1 MLNGG
6 VHIAC
11 GRRCFNE
18 NAVDFLLTLH
28 VNAGNSPRIR
38 DGVDGPIAW
47 PSKFFPTWLRQI
59 ARRLP
64 HHDCRST
71 KGGAGPVYTTSRSC
85 RFYETFA
92 NSRKLA
98 IFQFVSSSIFSDLR
112 LAFGLLYHCSAAGL
126 DRGFKKESVTLRVEK
141 SAKGEVVAFALS
153 GQIRTEEVAELHSRG
168 ARQDV
173 SEFANHVRGARTDGL
188 QRTNCVQV
196 LIQITIY
203 CGIPVGADCFQVA
216 ETILNEDK
224 GK

>member
-1 MLNGG
+1 MITLLAPFAAATHPYLFAAPPPAAAATTAKAPGRASPPKCPETSYFEIEQAMLNGG

-71 KGGAGPVYTTSRSC
+71 KGGTGQFIRRHGVAGFT
-85 RFYETFA
+85 
-92 NSRKLA
+92 KL
-98 IFQFVSSSIFSDLR
+98 S
-112 LAFGLLYHCSAAGL
+112 
-126 DRGFKKESVTLRVEK
+126 
-141 SAKGEVVAFALS
+141 
-153 GQIRTEEVAELHSRG
+153 
-168 ARQDV
+168 
-173 SEFANHVRGARTDGL
+173 
-188 QRTNCVQV
+188 
-196 LIQITIY
+196 
-203 CGIPVGADCFQVA
+203 
-216 ETILNEDK
+216 
-224 GK
+224 